1 MVDAEPNAVVEH
13 ISLLFYSQ
21 PQLPPNSKQRQMYLP
36 VRACKKDSKK
46 NQIKSVRA
54 TNDEKMKK
62 RILKIYFILLQ
73 NCVFCVCYFSV
84 LGCVC
89 V

>member
-36 VRACKKDSKK
+36 VRACEKDSKK
-46 NQIKSVRA
+46 SDQERSRY
-54 TNDEKMKK
+54 E
-62 RILKIYFILLQ
+62 R
-73 NCVFCVCYFSV
+73 
-84 LGCVC
+84 
-89 V
+89 